1 MKIYFFLPLNNT
13 GCNPKDLLLMNNA
26 TTAINTVV
34 QNIDIQKGDRVY
46 CLNVTY
52 GKNQKS
58 KKHALDMQYMPT

>member
-1 MKIYFFLPLNNT
+1 MRLNQDIFFSTPNINA

-34 QNIDIQKGDRVY
+34 KNIDIKKGDVVY

-52 GKNQKS
+52 GKNQRRRRT
-58 KKHALDMQYMPT
+58 Q